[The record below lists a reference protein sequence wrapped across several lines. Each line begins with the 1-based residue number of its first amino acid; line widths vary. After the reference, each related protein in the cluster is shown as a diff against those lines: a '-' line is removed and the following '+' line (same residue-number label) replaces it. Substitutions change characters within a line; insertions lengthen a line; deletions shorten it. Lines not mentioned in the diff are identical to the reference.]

1 MTKEILSC
9 FYSLRLPC
17 QLSLPPTHFP
27 IFPSYPTDMQYKFT
41 LVQYIAF
48 CSPKNC
54 VDLGFS
60 GTNRNRSEKGNFYV
74 FSIPP
79 LEEFWCSPLMSPLL
93 QKECYI
99 FLEILKGLYS
109 KISDKLVLVSITLLL
124 RLTLFLQHL
133 KFLNKFPFIL
143 ALLTEWFL
151 VTHL

>member
-1 MTKEILSC
+1 MFLESPH
-9 FYSLRLPC
+9 PC
-17 QLSLPPTHFP
+17 QLFSPPTHFP
-27 IFPSYPTDMQYKFT
+27 VFPSYTTDIQYKFT

-54 VDLGFS
+54 VDLAFI
-60 GTNRNRSEKGNFYV
+60 GTNRNTLEKGNFYV

-79 LEEFWCSPLMSPLL
+79 LEEFWCSPLMSLLL

-99 FLEILKGLYS
+99 FHEILKGLYS
-109 KISDKLVLVSITLLL
+109 KISDKFVLVSITLFL
-124 RLTLFLQHL
+124 RLTVFLQLL
-133 KFLNKFPFIL
+133 KFLNKFPCIL